1 MVVKQRHVPF
11 NIPLEVKAPV
21 VQIAWLKV
29 QLSVELFQRIVL
41 SDAPF
46 KVIPPPSAVVSEGEA
61 TEPSSIFL
69 SSTETVVEFI
79 VVVVPLTV
87 KSPEMVR
94 EESVPTEVICVWA
107 ASTLSVVPDFDNPVP
122 AVSIYCATKELFW
135 GVDKGNNLTSMKVLK
150 MFEHLG

>member
-1 MVVKQRHVPF
+1 M
-11 NIPLEVKAPV
+11 
-21 VQIAWLKV
+21 KV

-69 SSTETVVEFI
+69 SSTVTVVELT

-87 KSPEMVR
+87 KFPVIVTSSGRPIVTVFPVTAVPISFAVPEKVKVSPVLTTSVAEPSEIVKLVEMEAVL
-94 EESVPTEVICVWA
+94 A
-107 ASTLSVVPDFDNPVP
+107 
-122 AVSIYCATKELFW
+122 AVSLP
-135 GVDKGNNLTSMKVLK
+135 
-150 MFEHLG
+150 